1 MECPLKTSINFFMPK
16 KAFFKW
22 RIDQQSYE
30 LSQFLPWFLDT
41 GQTSVTRRF
50 MSKIAQN
57 GALLNKIF
65 LSVEITDK
73 NMEI

>member
-1 MECPLKTSINFFMPK
+1 MAHRSTKL
-16 KAFFKW
+16 
-22 RIDQQSYE
+22 RIITI
-30 LSQFLPWFLDT
+30 FLPWFLDT